1 MNLLDALG
9 VAPDAVAMNKTT
21 LSSKGQVVLPRLV
34 RSRLHLAP
42 GTRFLCEIRGDSV
55 VLTPEH
61 PVHPVRE
68 HVTDSLTGL
77 RVTKAYPNA
86 EPVTS
91 DMIQELLEDYP

>member
-1 MNLLDALG
+1 MIT
-9 VAPDAVAMNKTT
+9 TT

-61 PVHPVRE
+61 PVQQVRE
-68 HVTDSLTGL
+68 HVIDPHTGL
-77 RVTKAYPNA
+77 RVTKAYPNV
-86 EPVTS
+86 ESVTS
-91 DMIQELLEDYP
+91 EMIQALLEDYP